1 MEMAKT
7 KARENGWFDVD
18 QVRAGRQAGAV
29 GKQAGRGCE
38 SVLFQYENRDNVEAH
53 YKTMGPEIWKQTV
66 SEGET

>member
-18 QVRAGRQAGAV
+18 QVRAGTV

-38 SVLFQYENRDNVEAH
+38 SVLFQYENQDNVEAH
-53 YKTMGPEIWKQTV
+53 YKTMGPEIWEQTV
-66 SEGET
+66 SEG